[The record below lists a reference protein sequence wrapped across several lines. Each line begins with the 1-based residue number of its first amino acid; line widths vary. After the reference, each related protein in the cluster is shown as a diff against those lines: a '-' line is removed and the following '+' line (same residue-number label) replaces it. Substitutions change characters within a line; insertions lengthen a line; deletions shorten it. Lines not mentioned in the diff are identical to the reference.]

1 MFNLTITRDE
11 AVSII
16 CGRFATSGWCL
27 CERDGGC
34 SSISRQVKEGG
45 ATVERYGEK
54 AGVVRA
60 CRGNCVT
67 VCKRITYPSPQ
78 RGEGTVQSV
87 NAADRYVVVSDGERT
102 IMVKASQVD
111 WRTGAIKTK

>member
-1 MFNLTITRDE
+1 MRKGLMSNKESSLLYQGKR
-11 AVSII
+11 
-16 CGRFATSGWCL
+16 RM
-27 CERDGGC
+27 GG
-34 SSISRQVKEGG
+34 G
-45 ATVERYGEK
+45 TVEWYGER
-54 AGVVRA
+54 AGLLRP
-60 CRGNCVT
+60 CRGCCVA